1 MQVRI
6 SQRGM
11 SIVELM
17 IAMVIGLIVLGGVS
31 QIFLSS
37 RATHRNTQAMSEV
50 QEGGRFAFDF
60 IAADLRQVG
69 YRGSCTEGVNNLLNE
84 SGASYNAARFDM
96 NNPITGWD
104 SWADMP
110 GNDDDLLEVQTA
122 RYVAGTHV
130 IGLKQSGAP
139 AMCAA
144 PNQMEMIRA
153 AGDTSESSPTISIDC
168 ASDIAD
174 GTLMM
179 VADAQGC
186 DVFQTRPSGSTTLL
200 SRAIGGNPGNKN
212 PSTNN
217 FSHPYAADMEI
228 LRVQSAVYYIGRET
242 ANARPGLR
250 RILFNQ
256 GGDILDQELV
266 QGVSDMRLEYG
277 IDTDG
282 DREVD
287 RYEEKAIDVPN
298 WRNVLSIRVSLTTQS
313 NETGITG
320 EDDAFRDQE
329 GERRLEQVFT
339 STIAL
344 RNRLP

>member
-1 MQVRI
+1 
-6 SQRGM
+6 
-11 SIVELM
+11 
-17 IAMVIGLIVLGGVS
+17 
-31 QIFLSS
+31 
-37 RATHRNTQAMSEV
+37 
-50 QEGGRFAFDF
+50 
-60 IAADLRQVG
+60 
-69 YRGSCTEGVNNLLNE
+69 
-84 SGASYNAARFDM
+84 
-96 NNPITGWD
+96 
-104 SWADMP
+104 
-110 GNDDDLLEVQTA
+110 
-122 RYVAGTHV
+122 
-130 IGLKQSGAP
+130 
-139 AMCAA
+139 
-144 PNQMEMIRA
+144 
-153 AGDTSESSPTISIDC
+153 
-168 ASDIAD
+168 
-174 GTLMM
+174 
-179 VADAQGC
+179 
-186 DVFQTRPSGSTTLL
+186 
-200 SRAIGGNPGNKN
+200 
-212 PSTNN
+212 
-217 FSHPYAADMEI
+217 MEI

>member
-1 MQVRI
+1 
-6 SQRGM
+6 M

-50 QEGGRFAFDF
+50 QESGRFAFDF
-60 IAADLRQVG
+60 IAADLQQIG
-69 YRGSCTEGVNNLLNE
+69 YKGSCTEQINNLLNE
-84 SGASYNAARFDM
+84 TNASYNATRFDM

-104 SWADMP
+104 SWAAMP
-110 GNDDDLLEVQTA
+110 GSDDDLLEAQAA

-130 IGLKQSGAP
+130 IAVKHSGTS

-144 PNQMEMIRA
+144 PNQMTMMRA
-153 AGDTSESSPTISIDC
+153 LGNTSANASTISIDC
-168 ASDIAD
+168 ESDIAD
-174 GTLMM
+174 GTLLM

-186 DVFQTRPSGSTTLL
+186 DVFQTSESTTTITW
-200 SRAIGGNPGNKN
+200 AEAGNPGNKN
-212 PSTNN
+212 HGSNP

-228 LRVQSAVYYIGRET
+228 LRVQSAVYYIGRE
-242 ANARPGLR
+242 ADNARPALR

-256 GGDILDQELV
+256 GGDIADEELV
-266 QGVSDMRLEYG
+266 QGIVDMEITYG

-287 RYEEKAIDVPN
+287 RYVIASLVSN
-298 WRNVLSIRVSLTTQS
+298 WRNVVSVRVTLISQS
-313 NETGITG
+313 AETGITG
-320 EDDAFRDQE
+320 ENDRF
-329 GERRLEQVFT
+329 GNNERRLQQVFT

>member
-1 MQVRI
+1 
-6 SQRGM
+6 M

-50 QEGGRFAFDF
+50 QESGRFAFDF
-60 IAADLRQVG
+60 IAADLRQIG
-69 YRGSCTEGVNNLLNE
+69 YKGSCTGQINNLLNE
-84 SGASYNAARFDM
+84 SGASYNATRFDM
-96 NNPITGWD
+96 NNPIAGWD
-104 SWADMP
+104 SWALMP
-110 GNDDDLLEVQTA
+110 GSDDDLLEAQAA

-130 IGLKQSGAP
+130 IAVKHSGTP

-144 PNQMEMIRA
+144 PNQMTMMRA
-153 AGDTSESSPTISIDC
+153 LGNTSANASTISIDC
-168 ASDIAD
+168 ESDIAD
-174 GTLMM
+174 GTLLM

-186 DVFQTRPSGSTTLL
+186 DVFQTRPSGDTALI
-200 SRAIGGNPGNKN
+200 SRANGGNPGNKN
-212 PSTNN
+212 PNTNN

-228 LRVQSAVYYIGRET
+228 LRVQSAVYYIGRE
-242 ANARPGLR
+242 ADNARPALR

-256 GGDILDQELV
+256 GGDTADEELV
-266 QGVSDMRLEYG
+266 QGIVDMEITYG

-287 RYEEKAIDVPN
+287 RYVIASLVSN
-298 WRNVLSIRVSLTTQS
+298 WRNVVSVRVTLISQS
-313 NETGITG
+313 AETGITG
-320 EDDAFRDQE
+320 ENDRF
-329 GERRLEQVFT
+329 GNNERRLQQVFT